1 MIFDFLWIYF
11 NFFFQ
16 NLVISRFL
24 QIYQREFVSLP
35 KVYEK
40 QEHRQSL
47 LGVWGW
53 SGYRFIAWFVRS
65 IEQFRTGN
73 TALSE
78 VIYSFVSP
86 IATLHFLFIK
96 FYGFWHGRIREGYT
110 RRKEL

>member
-47 LGVWGW
+47 LGVW
-53 SGYRFIAWFVRS
+53 
-65 IEQFRTGN
+65 
-73 TALSE
+73 
-78 VIYSFVSP
+78 
-86 IATLHFLFIK
+86 
-96 FYGFWHGRIREGYT
+96 
-110 RRKEL
+110 